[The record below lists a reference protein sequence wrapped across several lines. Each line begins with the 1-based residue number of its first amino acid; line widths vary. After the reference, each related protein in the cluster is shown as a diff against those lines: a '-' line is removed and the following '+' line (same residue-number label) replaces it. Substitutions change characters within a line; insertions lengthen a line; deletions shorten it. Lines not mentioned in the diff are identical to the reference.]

1 MTGALARGLDEAG
14 LVAEVRRA
22 LGGLATGDAAL
33 LAVSGGRDSA
43 ALALLVSRA
52 RPDLALTVG
61 HVRHGLRD
69 DAADA
74 AAAAAVAQRL
84 DLPFAVASVVVRRDG
99 EGLEAA
105 ARDARHAAL
114 AAQAGACRARAVLLG
129 HTADD
134 QAETVLL
141 ALGRGTGVR
150 GLGGMRPARD
160 GDGVALLRPLLRLRR
175 ADVAAAVA
183 AAGLP
188 TVEDPTNADP
198 EQRRRRVRTTVL
210 PALAGLSGGSGD
222 PVALLTRLAD
232 LARDDADLLDEL
244 ADAHVRRLLRA
255 WGPVYVVRTDAL
267 AVLHPALRRRVV
279 RALLGAVRG
288 TLAGIDAAAVDAT
301 LALGL
306 GNAKPRGGRAGSAA
320 EIAPGAGR
328 AGAALEVHV
337 SGGVRVTANGGW
349 LAAAPPDLAGLPERA
364 LSVPG
369 AVDLPEL
376 GLRFTATLVRAADEP
391 PAPTRSS
398 RADETVLPPRA
409 RAPRGSAAATVVA
422 LGPVA
427 LRGLVVRARQP
438 GDAAPGSSRALG
450 RRFTDLGVPRALRQL
465 VPVVASAAG
474 AAIWVPGVAVAP
486 ADVLHAAAVVR
497 LQRLR

>member
-1 MTGALARGLDEAG
+1 VTGALARGLDEAG

-22 LGGLATGDAAL
+22 LSGLATGTPAV

-43 ALALLVSRA
+43 GLALLVARA
-52 RPDLALTVG
+52 RPDLVLSVA

-74 AAAAAVAQRL
+74 AAAAGIAQRL
-84 DLPFAVASVVVRRDG
+84 GLPLAVRSVAVRADG
-99 EGLEAA
+99 EGMEAA

-114 AAQAGACRARAVLLG
+114 AALARGCAARAVLLG
-129 HTADD
+129 HTAED

-160 GDGVALLRPLLRLRR
+160 GDGVELLRPLLRLRR

-188 TVEDPTNADP
+188 TVEDPTNTDP

-210 PALAGLSGGSGD
+210 PALAELSGGSGD

-244 ADAHVRRLLRA
+244 AAAHVRRLVRA
-255 WGPVYVVRTDAL
+255 WGPVRVVRADAL
-267 AVLHPALRRRVV
+267 AALHPALRRRVA
-279 RALLGAVRG
+279 RALLAAVRG
-288 TLAGIDAAAVDAT
+288 TTAGLDAAAVDRTLT
-301 LALGL
+301 LASGDD
-306 GNAKPRGGRAGSAA
+306 PVPPPGGRPGPAG
-320 EIAPGAGR
+320 
-328 AGAALEVHV
+328 EVHV
-337 SGGVRVTANGGW
+337 AGGVRVTANGGW
-349 LAAAPPDLAGLPERA
+349 LAAAPPALADLPARPLA
-364 LSVPG
+364 VPG

-376 GLRFTATLVRAADEP
+376 GLRMTVALTGVAGGGPATLASSTPGR
-391 PAPTRSS
+391 PTG
-398 RADETVLPPRA
+398 DGVLPPTA
-409 RAPRGSAAATVVA
+409 RAPRGTAGAAVVA

-427 LRGLVVRARQP
+427 LHGLVVRSRQP
-438 GDAAPGSSRALG
+438 GDEAPGSSRGLG

-465 VPVVASAAG
+465 VPVVTTAAG
-474 AAIWVPGVAVAP
+474 ETLWVPGVGVAP
-486 ADVLHAAAVVR
+486 VGIRQAAVLVWLER
-497 LQRLR
+497 PR